1 MTDLQLMAVSL
12 PAAYHWAY
20 PNTVPVGTIPTGS
33 QPTGVELENLLKIS
47 RGLSFILLAC
57 YAMFLTFQ
65 LYSESDIPFD

>member
-1 MTDLQLMAVSL
+1 MAISL

-20 PNTVPVGTIPTGS
+20 PNTVGVDSIPTGAP
-33 QPTGVELENLLKIS
+33 PTGIELQNLLIIS

-65 LYSESDIPFD
+65 LYSKLFRHHFSFSS